1 MNSAQIVTTD
11 DILLKLC
18 HSVSHVLSSTSASQV
33 THAGMV
39 QTINRT
45 RLKPDLGCF
54 SIFDGGFSGLVII
67 NFSADAAIEIY
78 RRYMINMGMP
88 ETDLAFTHT
97 SDDVGNVM
105 GELMNQILGDFI
117 GKVSKELQT
126 SISQSQPKMLTINK
140 ELTISID
147 ANLDNPVARRVSFKT
162 QSNHIFYLEFAM
174 DNTEFIASAE
184 FEMDEEFDP
193 DSLLEQ
199 HGSSLAEHKK
209 KPNKARKSA
218 KKATSKPAVSPAKKA
233 VPAVKADRL
242 NNPEVKGI
250 VADDADDL
258 LSELGL

>member
-1 MNSAQIVTTD
+1 MSSAKVVTTD

-18 HSVSHVLSSTSASQV
+18 HSVSHVLSSTSASRV

-39 QTINRT
+39 QSITRT

-67 NFSADAAIEIY
+67 NFSAAAAIEIY
-78 RRYMINMGMP
+78 RRYMLNMGMP
-88 ETDLAFTHT
+88 EEELAFTHT

-117 GKVSKELQT
+117 GTISKELQT

-147 ANLDNPVARRVSFKT
+147 ANLDNPVSHRVSFRT
-162 QSNHIFYLEFAM
+162 ESNHIFYLEFAM
-174 DNTEFIASAE
+174 DRTRFIESAE
-184 FEMDEEFDP
+184 FEMYEEFDP
-193 DSLLEQ
+193 DSLIEQ
-199 HGSSLAEHKK
+199 HGSNAMADYKK
-209 KPNKARKSA
+209 KASIA
-218 KKATSKPAVSPAKKA
+218 KKTAQVTAQSDQTKSKKDVLKNPA
-233 VPAVKADRL
+233 
-242 NNPEVKGI
+242 VKGI

-258 LSELGL
+258 LNELGL

>member
-1 MNSAQIVTTD
+1 MDSVQVVTTD

-18 HSVSHVLSSTSASQV
+18 HSVSHVLSSTSDSQV

-39 QTINRT
+39 QNITRT
-45 RLKPDLGCF
+45 CLKPDLGCF
-54 SIFDGGFSGLVII
+54 SIFDGGFSGLVVI
-67 NFSADAAIEIY
+67 NFSKEAAIEIY

-88 ETDLAFTHT
+88 ESELAFSHT

-117 GKVSKELQT
+117 KTVSKELQT

-147 ANLDNPVARRVSFKT
+147 TNLDEAVSRRVSFKT
-162 QSNHIFYLEFAM
+162 ADNHIFYLEFAM
-174 DNTEFIASAE
+174 DKTEFIKLKE
-184 FEMDEEFDP
+184 FELDEEFDP
-193 DSLLEQ
+193 DSLIEAHRNTQ
-199 HGSSLAEHKK
+199 GEAD
-209 KPNKARKSA
+209 KSTA
-218 KKATSKPAVSPAKKA
+218 KKDPAV
-233 VPAVKADRL
+233 V
-242 NNPEVKGI
+242 

>member
-1 MNSAQIVTTD
+1 MTTNTVNND

-18 HSVSHVLSSTSASQV
+18 HSVSHVLSSTSASQIS
-33 THAGMV
+33 HAGMV
-39 QTINRT
+39 QSISRT

-54 SIFDGGFSGLVII
+54 SIFDGGFSGLVVI

-88 ETDLAFTHT
+88 ESELAFSHT

-117 GKVSKELQT
+117 GKISKELQT

-140 ELTISID
+140 ELTISVD
-147 ANLDNPVARRVSFKT
+147 TNLDDAVARRVSFKT
-162 QSNHIFYLEFAM
+162 ENNHIFYLEFAM
-174 DNTEFIASAE
+174 DKTEFIRSAD
-184 FEMDEEFDP
+184 FEVDEEFDL
-193 DSLLEQ
+193 DSLIET
-199 HGSSLAEHKK
+199 HGKNTPKK
-209 KPNKARKSA
+209 SEPKSDMLGNPN
-218 KKATSKPAVSPAKKA
+218 
-233 VPAVKADRL
+233 
-242 NNPEVKGI
+242 VKGL

>member
-1 MNSAQIVTTD
+1 MTTNTVNND

-18 HSVSHVLSSTSASQV
+18 HSVSHVLSSTSASQIS
-33 THAGMV
+33 HAGMV
-39 QTINRT
+39 QSISRT

-54 SIFDGGFSGLVII
+54 SIFDGGFSGLVVI

-88 ETDLAFTHT
+88 ESELAFSHT

-117 GKVSKELQT
+117 GKISKELQT

-140 ELTISID
+140 ELTISVD
-147 ANLDNPVARRVSFKT
+147 TNLDDAVARRVSFKT
-162 QSNHIFYLEFAM
+162 ENNHIFYLEFAM
-174 DNTEFIASAE
+174 DKTEFIRSAD
-184 FEMDEEFDP
+184 FEVDEEFDL
-193 DSLLEQ
+193 DSLIET
-199 HGSSLAEHKK
+199 HGKNTPKK
-209 KPNKARKSA
+209 SESKSDILGNPNA
-218 KKATSKPAVSPAKKA
+218 KG
-233 VPAVKADRL
+233 L
-242 NNPEVKGI
+242 